1 MSNTNAF
8 EAAALD
14 RIRELVQNIRPLAE
28 TQDVVVIS
36 PESMEAILE
45 VQEIV
50 FDDFASID
58 DDAYLDIEF

>member
-1 MSNTNAF
+1 MSNTDAF

-36 PESMEAILE
+36 PESMESILE
-45 VQEIV
+45 IQEIV

-58 DDAYLDIEF
+58 DDADLEIDF

>member
-58 DDAYLDIEF
+58 DDADLDIEF